1 MIGIEQHHSGGLTV
15 FASIVVGIDGSEA
28 SGRALLLA
36 CQMAKAFGARLQI
49 SHTPREETVT
59 YAAEAISGFYV
70 GPNAAQQE
78 LLEDAAQ
85 QLGAQALATAKD
97 EGIEVV
103 ELHVGHGDPA
113 TELLAL
119 ADSAKADLIVTGR
132 RGLGNFGAL
141 VLGSTS
147 QQISKHAKCACM
159 TVP

>member
-1 MIGIEQHHSGGLTV
+1 MIT
-15 FASIVVGIDGSEA
+15 SIVVGIDGSDA
-28 SGRALLLA
+28 SQRALVLA
-36 CQMAKAFGARLQI
+36 CGIAKKFGASLQI

-78 LLEDAAQ
+78 MLQEAAEH
-85 QLGAQALATAKD
+85 LATQARETAAE
-97 EGIEVV
+97 EGLTGVKVHIS
-103 ELHVGHGDPA
+103 HGDPA
-113 TELLAL
+113 AELLTL
-119 ADSAKADLIVTGR
+119 AKNAKADLIVTGR

-147 QQISKHAKCACM
+147 QQISKNAKCACM